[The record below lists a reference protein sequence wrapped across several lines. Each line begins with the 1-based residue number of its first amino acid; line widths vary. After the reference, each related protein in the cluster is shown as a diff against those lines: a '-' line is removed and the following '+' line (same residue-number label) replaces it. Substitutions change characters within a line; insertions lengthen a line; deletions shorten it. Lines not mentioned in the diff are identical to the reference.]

1 MSEIK
6 VDTVVPRTNPSTLTI
21 GASGDTITIPSGA
34 TFTQSGTMN
43 ASAITAGTMATARL
57 GSGTASSSTFLRGD
71 QTYAAVGG
79 ITAAS
84 QWRLTTGF
92 SGVSSAQPI
101 ASNWELS
108 DTPGYGSL
116 GSNMTESSGIFTF
129 PSTGYWRIWALINF
143 NINGQSLYNSCAIM
157 ATVNNSSYANATDCY
172 TSINTSGNGYASAS
186 GDFIF
191 DVTNTSTHKVRLD
204 TAIQNNGITVQGSSI
219 DLRTGMTFIRL
230 GDT

>member
-1 MSEIK
+1 MASTIQ
-6 VDTVVPRTNPSTLTI
+6 VDTIKDI
-21 GASGDTITIPSGA
+21 GGNTMLSSNGSGTITGLPASA
-34 TFTQSGTMN
+34 VSSGT
-43 ASAITAGTMATARL
+43 IATARL

-71 QTYAAVGG
+71 QTYAAPASGG

-92 SGVSSAQPI
+92 SGVSSAEPI

-157 ATVNNSSYANATDCY
+157 ATVNNSSYTNATDSY
-172 TSINTSGNGYASAS
+172 TCINTSGNGYASTS

-204 TAIQNNGITVQGSSI
+204 TVLQNTSTNVAGSSSH
-219 DLRTGMTFIRL
+219 LATGMTFIRL